1 MIIIGIGAAFRFY
14 INEYK
19 EPNKH
24 LQKYGLTGFFI
35 RKIDSK
41 AIKLYMQYL
50 GWVVRTLLTICCNRI
65 KGKKYYE

>member
-1 MIIIGIGAAFRFY
+1 MLQMGGGNPLIIIGIGAAFRFY

-19 EPNKH
+19 EPNKL

-50 GWVVRTLLTICCNRI
+50 G
-65 KGKKYYE
+65 